1 MSSLMSKITSLKKVI
16 NDLNMPNDSKEKEI
30 LLELSNIVYEI
41 TEKVEKMEKS
51 QSEINEYVT
60 ILDENL
66 GNIED
71 ELYGF
76 EEDDEE
82 FSSYDYI
89 DIQCN
94 ECNAILAIEKS
105 LMNNENELICPNCR
119 NTIKLKSN

>member
-41 TEKVEKMEKS
+41 TEKVEKMEKN
-51 QSEINEYVT
+51 QSEISEYVT

-94 ECNAILAIEKS
+94 KCNAILAIEKS

-119 NTIKLKSN
+119 NSIKLKSN